1 MGPSLTGCMTDLW
14 VNDTIFGACIEEN
27 LSVPL
32 WPAQESPGG
41 LYVGLSSFLG
51 FSREFVEL
59 HYQKTREPLYLHI
72 TRTRKVRYL
81 ID

>member
-1 MGPSLTGCMTDLW
+1 MTDLW
-14 VNDTIFGACIEEN
+14 VNDTIFGACIEEITFIV
-27 LSVPL
+27 LFL